1 MTCRRLSL
9 PAPALDVHRSGP
21 KELQR
26 GSLRLLDAH
35 QKPSGERGLLARRS
49 WVTDEIGIY
58 TRLSYD
64 ASERA
69 HGHLSVARYDR
80 SVLVP
85 SSACLTNLTWLPFW
99 LTYMNPAASNLRFTS
114 RYDSGLS
121 GTELHLDGA
130 HPVAWWLVRAVR
142 STTLWLRA
150 GFPEPLFRFRLD
162 WPRRPPG
169 TAPRTNL
176 LLATRSRR
184 TSVSSRSISL
194 CVSAYDLFRRLGTHH
209 SKPSTTHTGRPR
221 RCPYGRRIGREG
233 ARRRCR

>member
-69 HGHLSVARYDR
+69 HGYLSVARYDR
-80 SVLVP
+80 
-85 SSACLTNLTWLPFW
+85 C
-99 LTYMNPAASNLRFTS
+99 
-114 RYDSGLS
+114 
-121 GTELHLDGA
+121 
-130 HPVAWWLVRAVR
+130 
-142 STTLWLRA
+142 
-150 GFPEPLFRFRLD
+150 
-162 WPRRPPG
+162 
-169 TAPRTNL
+169 PRTFVGML
-176 LLATRSRR
+176 DELDVAAFLADLHESRR
-184 TSVSSRSISL
+184 
-194 CVSAYDLFRRLGTHH
+194 F
-209 SKPSTTHTGRPR
+209 
-221 RCPYGRRIGREG
+221 
-233 ARRRCR
+233 